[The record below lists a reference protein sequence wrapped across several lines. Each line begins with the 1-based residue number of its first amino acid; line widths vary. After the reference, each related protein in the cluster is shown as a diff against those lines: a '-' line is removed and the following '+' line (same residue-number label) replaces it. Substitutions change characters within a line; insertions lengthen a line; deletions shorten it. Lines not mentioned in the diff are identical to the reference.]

1 MRTIRRALALA
12 GVALALTSAPAAA
25 QAAKSVGVFAGVNFS
40 TFNGSDADLSS
51 IGLDKGSLTGFE
63 GGVFV
68 DVPVGSSVYL
78 EPAVM
83 YIGKGTK
90 YSIAESGFSG
100 DITFDVE
107 YIEIPVLIRYNFR
120 PAGGPYLLVGPD
132 VAFNVSCSVSGTGD
146 AELPKTDCVDI
157 GTLAGVSFDATS
169 VTFGGIVG
177 LGFQHQRI
185 GLEGRYEFDFSDA
198 FKDAGSVKNA
208 AWEIL
213 LRYAFK

>member
-1 MRTIRRALALA
+1 MRPVLRSLTTACALLALA
-12 GVALALTSAPAAA
+12 AVPATA
-25 QAAKSVGVFAGVNFS
+25 QSVKNVGFIVGVDFASFV
-40 TFNGSDADLSS
+40 GSDADLSS
-51 IGLDKGSLTGFE
+51 LGLEKGSLTGFL

-68 DVPVGSSVYL
+68 DVPLGASVML
-78 EPAVM
+78 EPSAM

-90 YSIAESGFSG
+90 YSISETGFSG
-100 DITFDVE
+100 DVTFDVE
-107 YIEIPVLIRYNFR
+107 YIEIPVLIRYNFK
-120 PAGGPYLLVGPD
+120 ADGGPYALIGPA
-132 VAFNVSCSVSGTGD
+132 VAFNVSCSVSGSGD
-146 AELPKTDCVDI
+146 ADLPKTDCVQI
-157 GTLAGVSFDATS
+157 GTLAGVPFDATS

-213 LRYAFK
+213 LRYSFK